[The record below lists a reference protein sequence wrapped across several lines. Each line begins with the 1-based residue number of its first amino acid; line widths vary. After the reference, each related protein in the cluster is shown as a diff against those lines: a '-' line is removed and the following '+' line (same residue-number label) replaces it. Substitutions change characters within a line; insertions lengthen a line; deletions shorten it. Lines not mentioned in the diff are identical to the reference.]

1 MKNEMIMVELMR
13 NEVINEH
20 LEKYWDDSGVW
31 LYRGVKL
38 EQYPNGL
45 YRVGWYFDEHDYGSE
60 DIKDFFDAHNFY
72 NTMVDA
78 CNF

>member
-1 MKNEMIMVELMR
+1 MKNDMIMVELMK

-45 YRVGWYFDEHDYGSE
+45 YRVGWYFDENDYGSE
-60 DIKDFFDAHNFY
+60 DIEDFFDAHSFY
-72 NTMVDA
+72 NKMVDA

>member
-1 MKNEMIMVELMR
+1 MKNK
-13 NEVINEH
+13 VINEH
-20 LEKYWDDSGVW
+20 LNKYMDDTGVW

-45 YRVGWYFDEHDYGSE
+45 YRVGWYFNEDDCGSE
-60 DIKDFFDAHNFY
+60 VIEDFFDAHDFY
-72 NTMVDA
+72 NMMLDA